1 MIDIKGLSM
10 LAYVFTFD
18 ELRTNNKVHS
28 ADDDF
33 EALKEKVVKRIVD
46 RICFEL
52 SSDGFAWV
60 NDSIKEA
67 INDYYRKESKND

>member
-10 LAYVFTFD
+10 LAYIFTLD
-18 ELRTNNKVHS
+18 ELRTNDKVLS

-33 EALKEKVVKRIVD
+33 EALKEKVIKRIVD
-46 RICFEL
+46 KIYFEL
-52 SSDGFAWV
+52 SWDGFAWV